1 MNERVNFSRSNRG
14 YPIVDLMIHP
24 DETPPLPN
32 KRVLCR
38 HPFQETKR
46 AYVEPAS
53 VEPLLQVMPENI
65 TSNCFYSLRV
75 TQYH

>member
-1 MNERVNFSRSNRG
+1 MITLMIVHVNFSRSNRG

-53 VEPLLQVMPENI
+53 VEPLLQVMRVI
-65 TSNCFYSLRV
+65 VTSKSSNRC
-75 TQYH
+75 